1 MRALNRHHVRE
12 FNPSQK
18 QKHRGRR
25 KLRRTYEILLARS
38 VTRPNPVCRCRG
50 KRTTAP
56 LSCENVGRGRKM
68 VEVFKHHGR
77 RLNRLAG
84 YRVNR
89 HFRFEALLLTERAP
103 YSRCPRSVS
112 HLPGQGFLPD
122 LSAHNRRAR
131 IWEAQSTNVRC
142 ARPVN
147 TGWPCCAPLPE
158 SGAFEARTF
167 ECSTCGRTEKVSIS
181 ADPFKTNA
189 VGWRASELRPPH

>member
-1 MRALNRHHVRE
+1 MVHDRPRNAAGASAAGAAFFRAR
-12 FNPSQK
+12 F
-18 QKHRGRR
+18 
-25 KLRRTYEILLARS
+25 T
-38 VTRPNPVCRCRG
+38 G

-56 LSCENVGRGRKM
+56 LSCENVGRSRKM

-112 HLPGQGFLPD
+112 HLPGQWFLPD